1 MPSFDIVSEIN
12 MQEVDNAVNNARKEV
27 VTRYDFKHSKS
38 EIQLEKDHLQLIS
51 DDDYKM
57 KALTDI
63 LQTKL
68 IKRGVDLKSLD
79 MGKVEAGAGGLVKC
93 RVGLVQGIATE
104 KAKEIVRMIKD
115 SKFKVTAQ
123 IQENQVR
130 VSGKSRDELQTVMAA
145 VRGKDFGIPL
155 QFTNFRD

>member
-27 VTRYDFKHSKS
+27 ITRYDFKNSKS

-57 KALTDI
+57 KALVDI
-63 LQTKL
+63 LHSKL
-68 IKRGVDLKSLD
+68 IKRGVDLKSLE
-79 MGKVEAGAGGLVKC
+79 MGKVEPAAGSLVKC

-104 KAKEIVRMIKD
+104 KAKEVVKFIKD
-115 SKFKVTAQ
+115 YKFKVTAQ
-123 IQENQVR
+123 IQEKQVR
-130 VSGKSRDELQTVMAA
+130 VSGKSRDELQSVIAA
-145 VRGKDFGIPL
+145 VRGKDFGISL
-155 QFTNFRD
+155 QFSNFRE

>member
-1 MPSFDIVSEIN
+1 MPSFDIVSEVN

-27 VTRYDFKHSKS
+27 VTRYDFKNSKS
-38 EIQLEKDHLQLIS
+38 EIQLEKDHLLLIS

-63 LQTKL
+63 LHTKL
-68 IKRGVDLKSLD
+68 IKRGVDLKSLE
-79 MGKVEAGAGGLVKC
+79 MGKVEQGAGGLVKC

-104 KAKEIVRMIKD
+104 KAKEIVKMIKD

-123 IQENQVR
+123 IQENQLR
-130 VSGKSRDELQTVMAA
+130 VSGKSRDELQIVIAA
-145 VRGKDFGIPL
+145 VRAKDFGIPL